1 MIARTMTLGLLAL
14 GVAAGAAHFARN
26 WVEAQK
32 AVAPLVTQAQSAPA
46 PKPGMQI
53 MVAKKA
59 LPTGH
64 FLKADDLRW
73 QSWPDANL
81 HPGYLK
87 KGQSEIETL
96 VGAVVRAGI
105 AAGEPVSDGR
115 IVKPGERG
123 FMAAALQPGMRAVT
137 VPVNATTGNAGFV
150 FPGDHVDLILTHA
163 IGEQTDAAE
172 GTPARAH
179 RASET
184 VLTDLRVLAIDQST
198 NDQDGKPAVA
208 KTATLEVTPKQTEVI
223 TVVIE
228 LGKLSLSLRSLAA
241 TQDPASVP
249 EPAPGSHTWDSDAS
263 SLLTQKRGGDQPPHK
278 LNLMRGAETT
288 ELFFVKKFAR

>member
-32 AVAPLVTQAQSAPA
+32 AVLPAVPLAQPAPA
-46 PKPGMQI
+46 PKPTALV

-64 FLKADDLRW
+64 FLKPEDLRW

-87 KGQSEIETL
+87 KGQMEFEAL
-96 VGAVVRAGI
+96 VGAVVRTGI

-123 FMAAALQPGMRAVT
+123 FMAAVLQAGMRAIT

-150 FPGDHVDLILTHA
+150 FPGDRVDLILTQS
-163 IGEQTDAAE
+163 IGEQAPGEE
-172 GTPARAH
+172 GPAPKAR

-184 VLTDLRVLAIDQST
+184 VLTDIRVIAIDQNT
-198 NDQDGKPAVA
+198 NDLEGKPAVA
-208 KTATLEVTPKQTEVI
+208 RTVTLEVTPKQAEVI
-223 TVVIE
+223 TVVTE
-228 LGKLSLSLRSLAA
+228 LGKLSLSLRSLASA
-241 TQDPASVP
+241 ESPP
-249 EPAPGSHTWDSDAS
+249 EPVIGSHTWDSEAS
-263 SLLTQKRGGDQPPHK
+263 RLLTQRRGGDEPPHK
-278 LNLMRGAETT
+278 LNLMRGAEST
-288 ELFFVKKFAR
+288 ELFFVKKLVR